1 MEQDSQEIKKCL
13 HWPGTIELEATQGM
27 VQNSGDYD
35 KKYEPINY
43 HELVGDLQE
52 RVRGVERKLD
62 YQSFSP
68 K

>member
-1 MEQDSQEIKKCL
+1 
-13 HWPGTIELEATQGM
+13 M

-52 RVRGVERKLD
+52 RVRGLERKLD
-62 YQSFSP
+62 YGMVRGNFDFLS
-68 K
+68 